1 MIVPHT
7 SSPSLDGTKE
17 ETSSCNAIT
26 RLNPSSASRVASF
39 VGAIIHAFNG
49 IY

>member
-7 SSPSLDGTKE
+7 SSPSLDGAKE
-17 ETSSCNAIT
+17 ETSYIIT
-26 RLNPSSASRVASF
+26 ITKVHPSSASRVASF